1 MNTGVALAVGVVLLL
16 LAVSPL
22 VVAVCGLVVFIRV
35 QAFRAAAVRV
45 PGTVVESQLSVSSS
59 AVPVPTGGGGMTVVS
74 GGGVSG
80 GGRVASRPV
89 VTYYGPGGEVRT
101 ARVRFGASQVYVY
114 GQPVELLVDPRNPE
128 DVRLAAADGRAKAGR
143 VLLTALPLAL
153 LVWVG
158 PAVLF
163 LIFR

>member
-1 MNTGVALAVGVVLLL
+1 MNVGVALAVGLVLLL
-16 LAVSPL
+16 LALSPL
-22 VVAVCGLVVFIRV
+22 IVAVCGLVVFIRV
-35 QAFRAAAVRV
+35 QAFRAAAARV
-45 PGTVVESQLSVSSS
+45 PGTVVESHVSVSSS
-59 AVPVPTGGGGMTVVS
+59 AVPVPTGAGGMTVVS
-74 GGGVSG
+74 A

-101 ARVRFGASQVYVY
+101 ARVRFGALQVYVY
-114 GQPVELLVDPRNPE
+114 GQPVDLLVDPRNPE
-128 DVRLAAADGRAKAGR
+128 DVRLAAADGRGKAGR

-163 LIFR
+163 FVFR